1 MIKIHT
7 DDPIHHSY
15 DGITIGPETE
25 LLLLGITLWTI
36 NISEMWVLS
45 LQSPCTMIYCSKVM
59 NIGIFSPISSLLPKN
74 DHAEIVEC
82 IEQRVQGLD
91 FWIPI
96 AYYETKLIGPQSSS
110 DSEETISATLITLWT
125 KYKHNMLK
133 ILSKNFKCFF
143 IKKIWTG
150 HRFCRQTNKQED
162 SYIPPPQILFVG
174 EGR

>member
-7 DDPIHHSY
+7 DDLIHHSY

-91 FWIPI
+91 F
-96 AYYETKLIGPQSSS
+96 
-110 DSEETISATLITLWT
+110 
-125 KYKHNMLK
+125 
-133 ILSKNFKCFF
+133 
-143 IKKIWTG
+143 
-150 HRFCRQTNKQED
+150 
-162 SYIPPPQILFVG
+162 
-174 EGR
+174 